1 MQPNF
6 CDCGVFVLAF
16 VEAFMRDPEAASEAI
31 RVRPARSRRPNHA
44 ETGQPPQ
51 RSQLSWWDASL
62 ADLRETFRDRTIL
75 LSEEWKKERAAK
87 EGAKVVSAE
96 DKSSSESVKAKPNGK
111 ARPSPEVVPDSEEDE
126 IEISAVHIP
135 PKPASRGGKKGNATK
150 AARLRG

>member
-16 VEAFMRDPEAASEAI
+16 VEAFMRNPEASSEAI
-31 RVRPARSRRPNHA
+31 RVRPSRSRRTARA
-44 ETGQPPQ
+44 ETSQPPQ
-51 RSQLSWWDASL
+51 RTELSWWDDSQT
-62 ADLRETFRDRTIL
+62 DLRETFRDRTIL

-87 EGAKVVSAE
+87 EGAKE
-96 DKSSSESVKAKPNGK
+96 DNIEENTEEGGKARPNGK
-111 ARPSPEVVPDSEEDE
+111 ARPSPEIVPDSEEDE

-135 PKPASRGGKKGNATK
+135 PKPVSRGGKKGSANV

>member
-31 RVRPARSRRPNHA
+31 RVRPARSRRTNHA
-44 ETGQPPQ
+44 ETGQYPQ

-75 LSEEWKKERAAK
+75 LSEEWKRERAAK
-87 EGAKVVSAE
+87 EAMEKTAGMYNPHKSLRDLLGGGHDKKKKIDKVAVVIDPRLSKVLRPHQVE
-96 DKSSSESVKAKPNGK
+96 GVKVRNNI
-111 ARPSPEVVPDSEEDE
+111 V
-126 IEISAVHIP
+126 IFC
-135 PKPASRGGKKGNATK
+135 TF
-150 AARLRG
+150 